1 MWMQKHLAQ
10 IVTIEVSFIRWTHMI
25 LSMGLSSSRLI
36 LDRIFTY
43 ACLLGSQLILQLVST
58 GTRHKNLKRRHFS
71 LIGLTEFDMGTN
83 KL

>member
-36 LDRIFTY
+36 LDRIFT
-43 ACLLGSQLILQLVST
+43 LTWELINYNVRVVTICPGFYLCMSSWLA
-58 GTRHKNLKRRHFS
+58 
-71 LIGLTEFDMGTN
+71 TN
-83 KL
+83 IASCVNGREI

>member
-36 LDRIFTY
+36 LDRIFT
-43 ACLLGSQLILQLVST
+43 LTWELINYNVRVVTICPGEVATSMQEQAIQV
-58 GTRHKNLKRRHFS
+58 TR
-71 LIGLTEFDMGTN
+71 T
-83 KL
+83 

>member
-36 LDRIFTY
+36 LDRDFY
-43 ACLLGSQLILQLVST
+43 LCMSSWLA
-58 GTRHKNLKRRHFS
+58 
-71 LIGLTEFDMGTN
+71 TN
-83 KL
+83 IATCVNGREI